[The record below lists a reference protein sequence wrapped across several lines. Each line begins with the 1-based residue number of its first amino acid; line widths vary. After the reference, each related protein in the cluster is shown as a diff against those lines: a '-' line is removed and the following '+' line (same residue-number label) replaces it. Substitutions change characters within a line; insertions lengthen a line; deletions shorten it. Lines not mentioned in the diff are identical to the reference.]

1 MNVLRLFF
9 IVTSPLWVSEAK
21 LNIAGLSEGIRALV
35 KSIGK
40 TMVKSSLNVIKC
52 EALERIQDT
61 VTRKLSIK
69 SQEDNDINLA
79 VDDTTD
85 KENELGKFLDNEF
98 KCVFMLIYVFQ

>member
-40 TMVKSSLNVIKC
+40 TMVKSSLNVIKS

-85 KENELGKFLDNEF
+85 EENEL
-98 KCVFMLIYVFQ
+98 